1 MGLSHEHHDHDHH
14 HDHHDHS
21 HGSLKTAL
29 LITGAFLLI
38 EFVGG
43 WMANSLA
50 LLSDAG
56 HMLTD
61 LGGLLLALFASWM
74 ARRPANERLTF
85 GYHRAE
91 VLGALASGLSIWALA
106 GILVFEAV
114 GRFGEPAEVRGG
126 LVIWVAAAGLLANLL
141 SLRVLHRHSHDH
153 LNVRGAY
160 LHVLADTAGSVGALV
175 SGALIAWK
183 GWLWVDPAMTL
194 VLAVLM
200 LAGSWSLIRE
210 AGAVLMEGTP
220 VGVDSEQ
227 VRAALA
233 SLPGVAD
240 VHDLHIWSVGSG
252 RRALSVH
259 LISAAGDGL
268 LEQANALLEGTFS
281 IGHTTIQIEHPE
293 RFRSERCF
301 DCHRRD

>member
-1 MGLSHEHHDHDHH
+1 M
-14 HDHHDHS
+14 
-21 HGSLKTAL
+21 KAAL
-29 LITGAFLLI
+29 LITGTFLVI

-74 ARRPANERLTF
+74 AQRPATERLTF

-106 GILVFEAV
+106 GILVFQAI
-114 GRFGEPAEVRGG
+114 GRLGNPAEVRGG
-126 LVIWVAAAGLLANLL
+126 LVVWVAAAGLIANLL
-141 SLRVLHRHSHDH
+141 SLKVLHRHSHDH

-160 LHVLADTAGSVGALV
+160 LHVLADTAGSLGALA

-194 VLAVLM
+194 LLAVLM
-200 LAGSWSLIRE
+200 LVGSWSLLRD
-210 AGAVLMEGTP
+210 AGTVLMEGTP
-220 VGVDSEQ
+220 TGVDA
-227 VRAALA
+227 VRVREALA
-233 SLPGVAD
+233 ALPGVSD

-259 LISAAGDGL
+259 LISSVGEGL
-268 LEQANALLEGTFS
+268 LEQANALLDSSFG

-293 RFRSERCF
+293 RFKSERCY
-301 DCHRRD
+301 DCHPQAGGSH